1 MNRRQLGRRLLLGIG
16 LLAVAAAGA
25 WLYRAYFTATT
36 HALERAEG
44 LAFRRMEVAQ
54 LEEPGNYRFYFATNR
69 TDQNGATQVEERF
82 GTARSPD
89 LSFGSFDVT
98 IESTLGLGMLINPTD
113 WLQTREIQLKA
124 TRLVEP
130 DAFAAQL
137 REIVERSPR
146 RTLLVVVHG
155 FRDSFL
161 SALRKTAFLGHVLD
175 LNTPILVFDWPGN
188 QGSSPQGY
196 LRARRAAKASA
207 GELAR
212 LLDLVARE
220 VAPERMSLI
229 ANSMGGQVVVDAL
242 RILHQGREAATAH
255 PLMDNVLLSAP
266 DVEYQ
271 EFNQEF
277 RQVLEALARHTT
289 IYVSSNDRA
298 LLASRLLN
306 RARRLGES
314 RFRPGQAQGRV
325 QVVDQDPNLDPITV
339 VDVTSVNR
347 TRNFHNFSLE
357 TPEFYDD
364 VYLRLANTQVPRYR
378 LLYPVE
384 GSSGAVYWVL
394 TSGR

>member
-1 MNRRQLGRRLLLGIG
+1 MKHRRIGRGVLIG
-16 LLAVAAAGA
+16 LGLIAVAAAGA
-25 WLYRAYFTATT
+25 WLYQAYFTATS

-44 LAFRRMEVAQ
+44 LSFRRMVVAQ
-54 LEEPGNYRFYFATNR
+54 LEKRGNYRFYFATNR
-69 TDQNGATQVEERF
+69 SDENGAARVEERF
-82 GTARSPD
+82 GAARSPG
-89 LSFGSFDVT
+89 LKFGSFDVT
-98 IESTLGLGMLINPTD
+98 IESTLGLGMIINPTD
-113 WLQTREIQLKA
+113 WLQNREIQLKE
-124 TRLVEP
+124 TRLLESDPFV
-130 DAFAAQL
+130 AQL
-137 REIVERSPR
+137 REIVDRTPQ
-146 RTLLVVVHG
+146 RTLLVVVNG

-207 GELAR
+207 TELAE
-212 LLDLVARE
+212 LLELVARE
-220 VAPERMSLI
+220 VAPERMSII

-242 RILHQGREAATAH
+242 RLLDQGQRPAADR

-266 DVEYQ
+266 DVEYR

-277 RQVLEALARHTT
+277 RQILERLARRTT

-314 RFRPGQAQGRV
+314 RLRPDQAEGGLPV
-325 QVVDQDPNLDPITV
+325 ADQDPNLDPVTV
-339 VDVTSVNR
+339 IDVTPVNR

-364 VYLRLANTQVPRYR
+364 VYLRLANPQMPQYR

-384 GSSGAVYWVL
+384 GSTGAVYWVL
-394 TSGR
+394 TRGR